1 MLPTVDL
8 PDRPL
13 RRWWAAATALSVF
26 VLYAATTARDV
37 VVNDVLSASLGAW
50 RIATTG
56 QPWFDGFALGDIH
69 TAPAQELWTGVTL
82 EDHVAVFRSPG
93 AIAVGVPAYFLRG
106 GGTDAAGFSLVPG
119 ALTAALLA
127 TLTLLLFWLALRGPL
142 GDLPA
147 GAAVLVLGFS
157 TPVWSVDA
165 NSLWPHALTVLGI
178 SGMSWATV
186 RERWWLV
193 GLFGGLALWG
203 RLHMALVVALLGLGL
218 AVWRRRP
225 TIAFKVGLVSAGLMV
240 LAAAW
245 SRWMY
250 GVWNPQGPYPST
262 RVYAGNAT
270 ETRLSDH
277 VVNHLGLWV
286 SPDRGLLV
294 WTPAIV
300 LLLPAVARSWRHL
313 PDWTRVLAVAGV
325 AYALVQGFLNA
336 FEGGSTFY
344 GYRLMLETLACLF
357 PAFALSAGR
366 LGRFGRV
373 AIGPLLGLQFGAI
386 ALGAVTEGFFL
397 TPDRA
402 WHDNSLALALRTY
415 PSLWIWV
422 VLCMAMGYLVVRM
435 WRGDR
440 GPAAAATAS

>member
-106 GGTDAAGFSLVPG
+106 GGTDAAGFSVVPG

-127 TLTLLLFWLALRGPL
+127 TLTLFLFWLALRGPL

-165 NSLWPHALTVLGI
+165 NSLWTHALTVLGI

-245 SRWMY
+245 SRW
-250 GVWNPQGPYPST
+250 
-262 RVYAGNAT
+262 
-270 ETRLSDH
+270 
-277 VVNHLGLWV
+277 
-286 SPDRGLLV
+286 PDRGLLV